1 MYSRT
6 GNNANAFFSFLVPTD
21 MVFTF
26 NDIMKR
32 LNVKKYLTNI
42 PTTCRIGYNL
52 VDMFKNV
59 LFEFRDNGYVSLR

>member
-1 MYSRT
+1 
-6 GNNANAFFSFLVPTD
+6 
-21 MVFTF
+21 
-26 NDIMKR
+26 MKK
-32 LNVKKYLTNI
+32 LNGKKYLTNI